1 MIQCARLDRV
11 RADRARAAQAPSVPA
26 PTPPPQADG
35 VPPPP
40 DRRAKIDRV
49 DPSVAPSYAQ
59 RRSRSGTGAGA
70 VRARSIRRRPR
81 LEGFPPI
88 STSIAPSDSTNA
100 GEAAEPAAAEGTG
113 RRRFLTYLLA
123 APTLTV
129 AARLGL
135 DTAAPASAQAAVQA
149 AAAAQDAAAPPQ
161 LLGLPGIPDV
171 LDLGD
176 AMILAGLPTSHLLVL
191 EITPAGRAALHLP
204 RLEVGQGLTTAIAML
219 VAEELDAKLTDVD
232 VPLSDGRPELL
243 FNQLTGGSNSVR
255 SLYDPVR
262 AAAAAARARLV
273 TAAANRWNVP
283 ASTLRTADS
292 AVLAPDGRRLGYGEL
307 AADAAAVVLPA
318 VPGTPKPADQRRLV
332 GTPTGRID
340 ARDIVTGRTKYAGDL
355 QIPGAVPT
363 VVARPTTINGTLKS
377 LDASVA
383 RAMPGVLAVVQ
394 IPSGVA
400 VLAETFDQALK
411 ARDALRTT
419 WNPGPVAD
427 LSTADIQAQL
437 RAAHAPFLLPPLLT
451 PYLDGEFDFAFVNH
465 APMEVLTAVADVRP
479 GRAELWFAAQSP
491 IIAQQTIAAE
501 LGLPQNA
508 VTIHVVR
515 GGGSFGRRLFFD
527 AALEAAQISKA
538 AGRPVKL
545 MWTRNDD
552 MRHGRMRPAS
562 HHRIRATYGLGQV
575 LTWEHR
581 AATVRT
587 DLSHGLGE
595 ALTGAGFNLSLAGL
609 SLAQAFF
616 LLTEKNPYNVGVPT
630 QLLAEL
636 PLAMPTGSWR
646 SVYSGIVRVADEIMM
661 DELARRM
668 GQDEVAFRRARVRG
682 AAGQAVLDTV
692 AKAGDWGRPMPAGQ
706 AQGVGYHDENGG
718 RAAYLVE
725 LDASD
730 RANPRVTK
738 AVVAADVGQV
748 INPRGLEAQ
757 LNGAL
762 IDGISV
768 ILQAG
773 NHIDNGAVREGSYA
787 DFHYAR
793 QRHTPPVVEIH
804 LMPPSGAPG
813 GAGELGVPA
822 ASAAVANAYARATGT
837 SPRSFPINF

>member
-1 MIQCARLDRV
+1 M
-11 RADRARAAQAPSVPA
+11 
-26 PTPPPQADG
+26 
-35 VPPPP
+35 
-40 DRRAKIDRV
+40 
-49 DPSVAPSYAQ
+49 PSYAQ

-70 VRARSIRRRPR
+70 VRARPIRRRLR
-81 LEGFPPI
+81 LEGLPPI
-88 STSIAPSDSTNA
+88 STSIAPSDSA
-100 GEAAEPAAAEGTG
+100 DHPGDSGRPAAAPDGPAAHDDPAVPTGSTG

-135 DTAAPASAQAAVQA
+135 DAAAPASAQAAVRA
-149 AAAAQDAAAPPQ
+149 AAAAQDASAPPQ

-176 AMILAGLPTSHLLVL
+176 AMILAGLPTAHLLVL

-219 VAEELDAKLTDVD
+219 VADELDAELTDVD

-273 TAAANRWNVP
+273 TAAAHRWNVP
-283 ASTLRTADS
+283 ASGLRTAGS
-292 AVLAPDGRRLGYGEL
+292 AVLAPDGRRLGFGEL
-307 AADAAAVVLPA
+307 AADAASVVVPA
-318 VPGTPKPADQRRLV
+318 VPATPKPADQRRLV
-332 GTPTGRID
+332 GRPTGRID
-340 ARDIVTGRTKYAGDL
+340 ARDIVTGRAEYAGDL
-355 QIPGAVPT
+355 QIPGAAPT
-363 VVARPTTINGTLKS
+363 VVARPTTVNGTLKS

-419 WNPGPVAD
+419 WTPGPVAD
-427 LSTADIQAQL
+427 LSDADVRAKL

-501 LGLPQNA
+501 LGLPQSA
-508 VTIHVVR
+508 VTVHVVR

-595 ALTGAGFNLSLAGL
+595 ALTGAGFNLSVAGI

-616 LLTEKNPYNVGVPT
+616 LLTEKNPYNVGIPT

-636 PLAMPTGSWR
+636 PLQLHTGSWR
-646 SVYSGIVRVADEIMM
+646 SVYSGTVRVADEIMM

-668 GQDEVAFRRARVRG
+668 GQDEVAFRRARLRD
-682 AAGQAVLDTV
+682 AAGRALLDTV

-718 RAAYLVE
+718 RVAYLVE
-725 LDASD
+725 LDATD

-738 AVVAADVGQV
+738 AVIAADVGQV
-748 INPRGLEAQ
+748 VNPRGLEAQ
-757 LNGAL
+757 LTGAL
-762 IDGISV
+762 SDGISV
-768 ILQAG
+768 ILLAG
-773 NHIDNGAVREGSYA
+773 NHLDNGTFREGSYA

-793 QRHTPPVVEIH
+793 QRNTPPTVEIH